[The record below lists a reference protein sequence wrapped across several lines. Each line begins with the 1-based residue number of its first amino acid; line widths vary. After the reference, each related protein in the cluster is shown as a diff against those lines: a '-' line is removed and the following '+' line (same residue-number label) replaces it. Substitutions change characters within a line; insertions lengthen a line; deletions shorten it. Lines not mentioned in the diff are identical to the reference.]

1 MAGVGTEEV
10 DVVVDKGLP
19 KDGGDEARNETES
32 SRGRATSTA
41 PMIPEDDAEPPR
53 TWKDKYPVDT
63 MSNIITFC
71 LMVLGI
77 ICVAVTDNHPAARF
91 VLAGGLFSFAG
102 SITNQLAIT
111 ALFDPVLGLPGTGI
125 IPKRFKEIRQT
136 IKDTI
141 MKTFFDADFLEA
153 YIDEQTS
160 KFKQGLKLDEK
171 LKQMLESDAVDKII
185 DDKLADLNNRPE
197 GMMLAMAGINPL
209 SLKPMIKPF
218 VLGMGTDLAP
228 VMLDTLDPKKMMT
241 IDQIRDEIDK
251 MMSEKLLLL
260 TAPLVKRV
268 LRDVIQKHLVWLVV
282 WGGVFGGLIGI
293 TSEAVT
299 QMAGV

>member
-1 MAGVGTEEV
+1 
-10 DVVVDKGLP
+10 
-19 KDGGDEARNETES
+19 
-32 SRGRATSTA
+32 
-41 PMIPEDDAEPPR
+41 
-53 TWKDKYPVDT
+53 
-63 MSNIITFC
+63 
-71 LMVLGI
+71 
-77 ICVAVTDNHPAARF
+77 
-91 VLAGGLFSFAG
+91 
-102 SITNQLAIT
+102 
-111 ALFDPVLGLPGTGI
+111 
-125 IPKRFKEIRQT
+125 
-136 IKDTI
+136 
-141 MKTFFDADFLEA
+141 MKTFFDADFLES
-153 YIDEQTS
+153 YIDEQTN